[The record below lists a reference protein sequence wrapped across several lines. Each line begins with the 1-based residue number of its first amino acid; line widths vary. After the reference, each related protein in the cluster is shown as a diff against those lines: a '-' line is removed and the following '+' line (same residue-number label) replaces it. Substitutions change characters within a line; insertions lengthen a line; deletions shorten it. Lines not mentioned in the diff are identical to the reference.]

1 MDSIRCFYFWIPVLL
16 VCALIWILFRC
27 FFSFFLLRSVVSL
40 GFYAMDRSSFGLL
53 VLGAKGNMGAWVCVF
68 FLFFFLFCSHFYAD
82 LVVFRYIVFAFLFFC
97 FLLKCCFVSDVPAR
111 RVGMGSCGD
120 FFLSGYLCVK
130 IE

>member
-1 MDSIRCFYFWIPVLL
+1 MCLFLLPGIVILRYFHSALASFTYASTTPPLPHHFSLFITVVGALNMDSIRCFYFWIPVLL

-68 FLFFFLFCSHFYAD
+68 FFCFFFCSVLTFT
-82 LVVFRYIVFAFLFFC
+82 LIW
-97 FLLKCCFVSDVPAR
+97 
-111 RVGMGSCGD
+111 
-120 FFLSGYLCVK
+120 
-130 IE
+130 